1 MKLVLGDDHR
11 MFLDALTAGLESRGH
26 DVVGCSDR
34 IDDLVDVVE
43 EGLPDLCVLDVD
55 FGGRSV
61 LGTAAAIRQR
71 HPEISL
77 VLLSGEA
84 PAEVWSAYET
94 GVVDGVVNKLCDLSA
109 LNRALERVRAGE
121 RVFARFARPVRPR
134 RSNCEAARL
143 GGRERAVMTLLVE
156 GAATGEM
163 AAELGVST
171 HTVRTHVQSVMRK
184 LGVNSRTKA
193 ATMGVALGLGDR
205 ASPRCAQ

>member
-1 MKLVLGDDHR
+1 MRLVLGDDHR

-34 IDDLVDVVE
+34 VDDLVGVVE
-43 EGLPDLCVLDVD
+43 EGQPDLCVLDVD

-61 LGTAAAIRQR
+61 LGTAATIRER

-84 PAEVWSAYET
+84 PAEVWSAYEA

-121 RVFARFARPVRPR
+121 RVVERFARPVRPR
-134 RSNCEAARL
+134 RSTCEAARL
-143 GGRERAVMTLLVE
+143 SGRESAVMSLLVQ
-156 GAATGEM
+156 GASTEEM
-163 AAELGVST
+163 ATELGVST

-193 ATMGVALGLGDR
+193 ASMGVALGLSDR
-205 ASPRCAQ
+205 ASPRCPQ

>member
-1 MKLVLGDDHR
+1 MRLVLGDDHR

-121 RVFARFARPVRPR
+121 RVVERFARPVRPR
-134 RSNCEAARL
+134 RSTCEAARL
-143 GGRERAVMTLLVE
+143 SGRERRAATTRSRLDPDH
-156 GAATGEM
+156 GAARGHDRQRVDGGQGGAHVTLAGLVGHHHHRDR
-163 AAELGVST
+163 LGARPLLLQ
-171 HTVRTHVQSVMRK
+171 HRHQ
-184 LGVNSRTKA
+184 
-193 ATMGVALGLGDR
+193 
-205 ASPRCAQ
+205 